1 MKPNPPSRTELDK
14 DAHLEQVFNPDPAD
28 EVWVESHLPPGWWK
42 HPVFDFGL
50 HYPCPYIWFA
60 YWLITWEEEVIFDQF
75 NCKWFYWRFPKIHT
89 PSAPC
94 FSVLH
99 ISISF
104 MPD

>member
-1 MKPNPPSRTELDK
+1 MKHKLLSKLPKAWFRKNNKLEAEILYGTQWVE
-14 DAHLEQVFNPDPAD
+14 AHLA
-28 EVWVESHLPPGWWK
+28 PGWWK

-50 HYPCPYIWFA
+50 HYPMPYIWFA
-60 YWLITWEEEVIFDQF
+60 YWLITWEEEVVFPQF
-75 NCKWFYWRFPKIHT
+75 NQKWFYWRFPKIHT

-94 FSVLH
+94 FSVIH